1 MKQLL
6 IILLLSASYI
16 PYAVSDVPDTMA
28 ERVKACTICHNDGN
42 QADRNVYYPRISG
55 KPYGYLFNQ
64 LKNFRD
70 KRRYYQ
76 PMAILVENMTDD
88 YLMDIARYFSE
99 LQLPYPPPEKISI
112 RPNEVKLVEKLMDE
126 GDASRDIPACRQCHG
141 QSLMGISPSIPGLL
155 GLPHIYLS
163 AQLGAWRNGG
173 LIRGQQ
179 ADCMSKIAKRLTD
192 LETIAL
198 SKWLATQPARGKPDP
213 VGSLPLEL
221 AQRCDHITQNH

>member
-6 IILLLSASYI
+6 IILFLFFSYL
-16 PYAVSDVPDTMA
+16 PDAKSDVPDTMA
-28 ERVKACTICHNDGN
+28 ERVKACTICHDDTN

-55 KPYGYLFNQ
+55 KPHGYLFNQ

-76 PMAILVENMTDD
+76 PMAILLENMTDD
-88 YLMDIARYFSE
+88 YLMAIARYFSD
-99 LQLPYPPPEKISI
+99 LDLPYPPPEKISM

-126 GDASRDIPACRQCHG
+126 GDAGRDIPACRQCHG

-173 LIRGQQ
+173 LIRGQE
-179 ADCMSKIAKRLTD
+179 ADCMSEIAKQLTD
-192 LETIAL
+192 VEAIAL
-198 SKWLATQPARGKPDP
+198 AKWLATQPASGKPEP
-213 VGSLPLEL
+213 ANSLAPEL
-221 AQRCDHITQNH
+221 AQRCDHISRNH